1 MHIAHLVNWVCRDV
15 QVLIALCQQN
25 MNGLID
31 PKLELA
37 AYIRVL
43 RDAQKSGDPNLV
55 AYVVKLLD
63 RFIDGVNIT
72 PIEPGTKVDES

>member
-1 MHIAHLVNWVCRDV
+1 
-15 QVLIALCQQN
+15 